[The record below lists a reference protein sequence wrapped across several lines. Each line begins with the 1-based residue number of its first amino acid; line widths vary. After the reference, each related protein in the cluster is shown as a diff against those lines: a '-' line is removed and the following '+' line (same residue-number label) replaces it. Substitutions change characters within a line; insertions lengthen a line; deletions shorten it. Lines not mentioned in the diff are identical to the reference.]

1 MRPTDSLKILNVALH
16 RKSSPTPA
24 LGNKVIHSTKPKI
37 AATMPTMLGKDAKEN
52 LHYKAAPVKNSE
64 DFSEQSSTA
73 SIPLLMATSVFR
85 LGRSKA
91 KACI

>member
-1 MRPTDSLKILNVALH
+1 
-16 RKSSPTPA
+16 
-24 LGNKVIHSTKPKI
+24 
-37 AATMPTMLGKDAKEN
+37 MPTMVGKDAKEN

-91 KACI
+91 KARI